1 MALRKQRHLNP
12 FAKRARFFMVTIKK
26 SRPKNLF
33 PPVSLSLKERVLP
46 EPHPNWSPSG
56 IDIDIDTLFYVV
68 HMLSHTA
75 IL

>member
-1 MALRKQRHLNP
+1 MALRKQRHFYL
-12 FAKRARFFMVTIKK
+12 FAKHARFLMETIKK

-33 PPVSLSLKERVLP
+33 PPVSLSLEERVLP

-56 IDIDIDTLFYVV
+56 IDTDIDTLFYVV
-68 HMLSHTA
+68 HMLNHAA